1 MRKTD
6 IQFSVPRSIYANTY
20 IAINGATEK
29 RESRNKALLIATY
42 DFSTFY
48 TNVSHNKL
56 KNVMRDLISFFED
69 GEKQVILVTKFGAA
83 WNDNKNKF
91 KIIFDKASLKLA
103 INFIADNYFLKSNN
117 LSIQQITEIPMRPD
131 LVPSMSNLFLHYYK
145 TNC

>member
-1 MRKTD
+1 MLRKTD

-83 WNDNKNKF
+83 
-91 KIIFDKASLKLA
+91 
-103 INFIADNYFLKSNN
+103 
-117 LSIQQITEIPMRPD
+117 
-131 LVPSMSNLFLHYYK
+131 
-145 TNC
+145 